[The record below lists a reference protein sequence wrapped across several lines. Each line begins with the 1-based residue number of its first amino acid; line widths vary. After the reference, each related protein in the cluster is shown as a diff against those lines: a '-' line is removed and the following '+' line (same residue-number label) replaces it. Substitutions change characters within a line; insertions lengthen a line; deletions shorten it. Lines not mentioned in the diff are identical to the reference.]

1 MQVPRFIPFIVR
13 LVTSPLSRI
22 RATRFLLLAT
32 CSLKKHTGSQLSQ
45 QSKTGAAALWAR
57 MTAQCSKLCPEREI
71 FLRSGGQVKFIR
83 VSRTAQ
89 LVAAGLVSSALIG
102 WAGLTLSMAASGAR
116 MEQDRA
122 ALTAQG
128 KAVASTASQVAT
140 YRKSVDQLAHEL
152 EERQDFMDD
161 LYRTHF
167 GKEDASP
174 AADVVGK
181 PDARTSKGAPK
192 LDAKISAAPEAAPL
206 LKIDARQRR
215 FAALLTGAVQQRAD
229 QAAAAIRS
237 FGLNPDSLAR
247 KAAHAQGGPFVPWEG
262 QDAMPGEFEKLAKAL
277 SRMEFLEASL
287 LAIPSGKPTA
297 TPMLSSSY
305 GYRSDPF
312 NGHAAFHAGLDFP
325 GSMGQPILAAAS
337 GKVSFVGQRSGYG
350 NVVEVTH
357 GNGLMTRYAHL
368 SGFDARVGQSVTRGE
383 KIARMGS
390 TGRST
395 GPHLHF
401 EVRVNGNPIN
411 PRRFL
416 EARKDVLQIQ
426 QIATARLADVGN
438 RG

>member
-1 MQVPRFIPFIVR
+1 
-13 LVTSPLSRI
+13 
-22 RATRFLLLAT
+22 
-32 CSLKKHTGSQLSQ
+32 
-45 QSKTGAAALWAR
+45 

-83 VSRTAQ
+83 ISRKAQ

-102 WAGLTLSMAASGAR
+102 WAGLTLSMAASSAR
-116 MEQDRA
+116 IEQDRA

-140 YRKSVDQLAHEL
+140 YRKSVDQLVHEL

-167 GKEDASP
+167 GKEDAAP
-174 AADVVGK
+174 AQDVVGK
-181 PDARTSKGAPK
+181 ADAGTKAHK
-192 LDAKISAAPEAAPL
+192 LDTRISSAPEAAPL
-206 LKIDARQRR
+206 LQIDARQRR
-215 FAALLTGAVQQRAD
+215 FAALLTSAVQQRAD
-229 QAAAAIRS
+229 KAAAAIRS

-247 KAAHAQGGPFVPWEG
+247 NAARAQGGPFVPWEG

-325 GSMGQPILAAAS
+325 GSMSQPILAAAS

-368 SGFDARVGQSVTRGE
+368 SAFDARVGQPVTRGE

>member
-1 MQVPRFIPFIVR
+1 M
-13 LVTSPLSRI
+13 
-22 RATRFLLLAT
+22 
-32 CSLKKHTGSQLSQ
+32 SQ
-45 QSKTGAAALWAR
+45 QSKKGVATLWAR
-57 MTAQCSKLCPEREI
+57 IAARCASLCPEREI

-83 VSRTAQ
+83 ISRRAQ
-89 LVAAGLVSSALIG
+89 LAAAGLLSTAVIG
-102 WAGLTLSMAASGAR
+102 WTGLTLSMAVGNAR
-116 MEQDRA
+116 MERDRA
-122 ALTAQG
+122 ALSAEG
-128 KAVASTASQVAT
+128 KAVASSANKVAT
-140 YRKSVDQLAHEL
+140 YRQSVDRLAHEL

-167 GKEDASP
+167 GKEDATP
-174 AADVVGK
+174 AQDVVGK
-181 PDARTSKGAPK
+181 PDRTTQANGQADGKAGAHR
-192 LDAKISAAPEAAPL
+192 LSTRISAAPEAAPL
-206 LKIDARQRR
+206 LQIDARQRR
-215 FAALLTGAVQQRAD
+215 FAALLTGAVQQRAEK
-229 QAAAAIRS
+229 AAAAIRS
-237 FGLNPDSLAR
+237 FGLNPDALAR
-247 KAAHAQGGPFVPWEG
+247 SAARAQGGPFVPWEG

-325 GSMGQPILAAAS
+325 GSYGQPILAAAD
-337 GKVSFVGQRSGYG
+337 GKVSYVGQRSGYG
-350 NVVEVTH
+350 NVVEVDH
-357 GNGLMTRYAHL
+357 GNGIMTRYAHL
-368 SGFDARVGQSVTRGE
+368 SGFASHVGQKVARGDR
-383 KIARMGS
+383 IARMGS

-395 GPHLHF
+395 GTHLHF

-426 QIATARLADVGN
+426 QIASARLAGVGD